1 MLNQGPSDGSIQED
15 RIQHSVQEGAEPGS
29 QVITESTECIP
40 PWGTATHPS
49 LGHPAAIPLRGM
61 QRGLVLL
68 QQGEERGIVK
78 SSEQLCLRI
87 PSDFTSLSDGS

>member
-1 MLNQGPSDGSIQED
+1 MAPSRRTGYSTACRREQSPGARLSQRALNAS
-15 RIQHSVQEGAEPGS
+15 
-29 QVITESTECIP
+29 P

-49 LGHPAAIPLRGM
+49 PGHPAAIPLRGM

-68 QQGEERGIVK
+68 QQGEERGVVK